1 MAIRFKEI
9 QYCDAWKQTSQGGKE
24 CENEVTHQIPIQ
36 EWSLP
41 SVFDTTYTMGGAV
54 PADKYINII
63 FPELDQWMESPSTEI
78 RYKVRISYNNS
89 STEWLQV
96 SSSDLIGQVFRTINI
111 RSTRLDLDFSRI
123 GNLALGTHT
132 ANIIVEA
139 YGVKN
144 NAENYIESRSVAVSL
159 KVNSENGVGDTPEQ
173 SVPTDKEIYN
183 LRYNKSTKILSGD
196 TKIKVLSDNNVYLQ
210 NSYPHNLGVRSS
222 RILGVRTELDFYVI
236 SSDDEEYNDLYDPA
250 QGVIY
255 KPVGIYSER
264 ILIYANGISKYITI
278 NVEVYDDVNDFWL
291 STSSFDYLVMKSPG
305 EKKSEQVIIDNP
317 NNLSLR
323 VVVMPSFVETAYIEG
338 NVLHFTTAIS
348 SSLQVGNYQG
358 EIILGTENVT
368 RTVGITMRVA
378 QTLQSDFQHQPY
390 YFALD
395 KNKISMEKTN
405 PNAAYVKIQLQMY
418 FNGFGREYQ
427 EVQSYDY
434 PYFGGKVEIFPG
446 EEIQDF
452 FIKCRSLDTLQNPN
466 FNYRLA
472 VVQIK
477 ITEHSD
483 NDEELSE
490 FHIKNLLFAPGRKPK
505 CFPIFTD
512 HRVRGTIPDSII
524 RVSVDTFRPTSEL
537 NHLNTLYSNPFAPLP
552 AKAEVHTF
560 TYARKDFRNDLEN
573 SIITTEQLEWIPL
586 PKYKNPIHIF
596 WENQNLV
603 FDWLTAS
610 SRNERSIEYE
620 HLTNTDDEQS
630 EKYGTKK
637 RKTLTLN
644 TGWLL
649 REEIDV
655 VDDIIASR
663 VCFIQIGNKTIKAYP
678 ISKKNELWDSQEHL
692 FQTDLE
698 FNILED

>member
-1 MAIRFKEI
+1 MSSIRIARYTGI
-9 QYCDAWKQTSQGGKE
+9 QREQTEYGGWE
-24 CENEVTHQIPIQ
+24 EVPYEYEAPMQEWEFTPATYDTSYTIGGAIPI
-36 EWSLP
+36 
-41 SVFDTTYTMGGAV
+41 
-54 PADKYINII
+54 DKYIDIT
-63 FPELDQWMESPSTEI
+63 FPELDLWIESPYNQV
-78 RYKVRISYNNS
+78 RYKAKISYNGNH
-89 STEWLQV
+89 TNWLDIQ
-96 SSSDLIGQVFRTINI
+96 SNYLNNGVFTVLNI
-111 RSTRLDLDFSRI
+111 RTNRLNLDFSMI
-123 GNLALGTHT
+123 GNLSAGIYT
-132 ANIIVEA
+132 ANIIIEA
-139 YGVKN
+139 YGVEDN
-144 NAENYIESRSVAVSL
+144 VEHYIESRSVPVTLRVS
-159 KVNSENGVGDTPEQ
+159 GDSGGNPPVQ
-173 SVPTDKEIYN
+173 SVPTDKEVYN

-196 TKIKVLSDNNVYLQ
+196 TKIQVFSVNDVYVIQ
-210 NSYPHNLGVRSS
+210 NRWPFNLGATLSNIADQRKEYDLFV
-222 RILGVRTELDFYVI
+222 ITE
-236 SSDDEEYNDLYDPA
+236 DDEINENWFDANTSLINKA
-250 QGVIY
+250 LGN
-255 KPVGIYSER
+255 YSER
-264 ILIYANGISKYITI
+264 VLIHANGTKKYITL
-278 NVEVYDDVNDFWL
+278 NVEVYENTQDFRI
-291 STSSFDYLVMKSPG
+291 SQTSFHYLVMKNP
-305 EKKSEQVIIDNP
+305 SETKAESVRIENP
-317 NNLSLR
+317 NNMQISILAK
-323 VVVMPSFVETAYIEG
+323 PSFVESVEIV
-338 NVLHFTTAIS
+338 NNSLRFSTTPS
-348 SSLQVGNYQG
+348 SSLGLGTYEG
-358 EIILGTENVT
+358 EIVLSSGSVT
-368 RTVGITMRVA
+368 RKIAITIKVVQA
-378 QTLQSDFQHQPY
+378 LQSDFQNQRY
-390 YFALD
+390 YFTLD

-405 PNAAYVKIQLQMY
+405 PNAAYVKVQLQMY
-418 FNGFGREYQ
+418 FNGFGREHR

-452 FIKCRSLDTLQNPN
+452 FIKCKTLDTLQNPN
-466 FNYRLA
+466 FNYSLA

-477 ITEHSD
+477 ITEHRD
-483 NDEELSE
+483 NDEQLSE

-537 NHLNTLYSNPFAPLP
+537 SHLNTLYSNPFAPLP

-560 TYARKDFRNDLEN
+560 SYQRKNFRNDLEN
-573 SIITTEQLEWIPL
+573 SIITTGQLEWIPL

-610 SRNERSIEYE
+610 SRNEKSIEYE

-637 RKTLTLN
+637 RKILTLN

-663 VCFIQIGNKTIKAYP
+663 VCFIQIGSKTIKAYP
-678 ISKKNELWDSQEHL
+678 ISKKNELWDSEEHL